1 MGDLRTHSPGCCSSS
16 PIANP
21 TYRTV
26 LRTSSNNVQYRQ
38 VKEAVITNRSNQHA
52 PFGDLSHY
60 PTLTRAQEIALA
72 DRSRAGRQAEAQL
85 ASALASG
92 EVISARDRMALKRT
106 IADGKEAR
114 DEFVTCNLKLAISM
128 VGKKNIRPELRQD
141 LIQEAAI
148 GVQTAVEKF
157 DPTKGFKFSTYA
169 TWWINQA
176 ISRSMQKNSRTIALP
191 EDVDAEVRRL
201 HNYQVDFCC
210 EHGRDAT
217 ESELAKLMGLPID
230 RIRKLRL
237 WSEGTSSLDDLVRS
251 DEGSGTRI
259 GDIYVDV
266 AAEDFTEKVDYRVIA
281 ELVAEELAETASL
294 DQRSVMAER
303 LGLTDGQG
311 KSLDAVA
318 KKKHLTRSQ
327 ARTLEE
333 KAVNSVRATRRVR
346 ELQSEF

>member
-1 MGDLRTHSPGCCSSS
+1 M
-16 PIANP
+16 
-21 TYRTV
+21 
-26 LRTSSNNVQYRQ
+26 
-38 VKEAVITNRSNQHA
+38 TNRSNQHT

-60 PTLTRAQEIALA
+60 PTLTRAQEITLA
-72 DRSRAGRQAEAQL
+72 DRSRAGRHAEAQL
-85 ASALASG
+85 ASAVASG
-92 EVISARDRMALKRT
+92 EVISARDRMALKRI
-106 IADGKEAR
+106 IADGKVAR
-114 DEFVTCNLKLAISM
+114 DEFVTCNLKLVISM
-128 VGKKNIRPELRQD
+128 VGKKNVRPELKQD
-141 LIQEAAI
+141 LMQEAAM

-176 ISRSMQKNSRTIALP
+176 ISRSLQKNSRTIALP

-217 ESELAKLMGLPID
+217 EPELSQLMGLSIE

-237 WSEGTSSLDDLVRS
+237 WSQGTSSLDELVRS
-251 DEGSGTRI
+251 DEGGGTRI

-266 AAEDFTEKVDYRVIA
+266 TAEDFTEKVDFRVIA

-294 DQRSVMAER
+294 DERSVMAER

-311 KSLDAVA
+311 KSLEAVA

>member
-1 MGDLRTHSPGCCSSS
+1 MSS
-16 PIANP
+16 PIANQA
-21 TYRTV
+21 TGV
-26 LRTSSNNVQYRQ
+26 CSGASSEYVQYRQ

-85 ASALASG
+85 ANAVASG

-106 IADGKEAR
+106 IADGKVAR
-114 DEFVTCNLKLAISM
+114 DEFVACNLKLVISM
-128 VGKKNIRPELRQD
+128 VGKKNVRPELKQD
-141 LIQEAAI
+141 LMQEAAM
-148 GVQTAVEKF
+148 GVLTAVEKF

-176 ISRSMQKNSRTIALP
+176 ISRSLQKNSRTIALP

-217 ESELAKLMGLPID
+217 EPELSQLMGLPIE

-266 AAEDFTEKVDYRVIA
+266 AAEDFTEKVDFRVIA

-294 DQRSVMAER
+294 DERSVMAER

-311 KSLDAVA
+311 KSLEAVA
-318 KKKHLTRSQ
+318 KKKNLTRSQ